1 MMTNRER
8 FLAVLNGKS
17 PDRVPWLPRI
27 QLWYNA
33 RIAEGTMPERFRGMT
48 ISQVEDAIGI
58 GDPARNGRVY
68 KVRREGVDIR
78 TTQKG
83 GVILTEYVTPV
94 GTVTESRVTTDQ
106 LDGYS
111 DSGLPV
117 DHPIKG
123 AADYPVWEYIVEH
136 TYYDPC
142 YEDYIAYDRQVGDRG
157 FPMVGAGDVPFH
169 HFSLMLCGYN
179 QAFYELVDHTAQVEH
194 LLTVMEQVE
203 RERLWPVLADSPAL
217 LFNHGVH
224 FDSQMTPPPMFEKY
238 IKPYYQDFSKLL
250 HSRGKKLSF
259 HADDDTK
266 LLLGL
271 VKESGYD
278 MAECFATA
286 PMVTVTLEEARAAWG
301 TDVIIYGGI
310 PSVILEDT
318 TPQEEFEEYVRDVF
332 RVIAPGDAIILGI
345 ADNAMPRTI
354 IERVEWISRMVEQ
367 HGNYPIRPEQ
377 VSYGLA
383 TSGS

>member
-1 MMTNRER
+1 MTMTNRER
-8 FLAVLNGKS
+8 YLAVLNGKS

-33 RIAEGTMPERFRGMT
+33 RIAEGNMPERFRGM
-48 ISQVEDAIGI
+48 SVHEVERAIGI
-58 GDPARNGRVY
+58 GDPARGGRVF
-68 KVRREGVDIR
+68 KTRREGVEVR
-78 TTQKG
+78 TRLDNG
-83 GVILTEYVTPV
+83 SIYIEYETPV
-94 GTVTESRVTTDQ
+94 GTVTESKILTTQ

-111 DSGLPV
+111 DSGLPM

-142 YEDYIAYDRQVGDRG
+142 YEDYLAYDAEVGDAG

-169 HFSLMLCGYN
+169 HFSLMLAGYN
-179 QAFYELVDHTAQVEH
+179 QAFYELCDRTAQVEH
-194 LLTVMEQVE
+194 LLTVMEQVD
-203 RERLWPVLADSPAL
+203 RERLWPVLADSPAI

-224 FDSQMTPPPMFEKY
+224 FDSQMTPPPMFAKY

-259 HADDDTK
+259 HADDDTA
-266 LLLGL
+266 LLLDL
-271 VKESGYD
+271 VRDSGYD

-286 PMVTVTLEEARAAWG
+286 PLVSLTLAEARRVWG

-310 PSVILEDT
+310 PSVVLEET
-318 TPQEEFEEYVRDVF
+318 TPEAEFQEYVRDVF

-354 IERVEWISRMVEQ
+354 IDRVELISRMVEQ
-367 HGNYPIRPEQ
+367 HGNYPI
-377 VSYGLA
+377 SKA
-383 TSGS
+383 